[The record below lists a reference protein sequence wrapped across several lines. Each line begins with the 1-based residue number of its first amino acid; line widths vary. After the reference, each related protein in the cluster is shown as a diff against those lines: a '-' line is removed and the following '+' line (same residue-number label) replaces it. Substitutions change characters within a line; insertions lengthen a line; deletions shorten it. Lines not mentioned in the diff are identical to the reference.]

1 MSCRR
6 PRFHLAGV
14 KRTLVSLDSPAYIE
28 FTYFSGRARWSVSI
42 VCERSALW
50 TADNKGQDRRAK
62 RFRLARG
69 HLDDGHA
76 FAALLGRG
84 ELEALDQRVLRQ
96 QLPPG
101 PAHAGPPPA
110 GGGPQRPIRS
120 VLPGPLPPPKL
131 TSTSPRLSGGPRASA
146 AMGTPCSQTAA
157 PGLIISG
164 RTSPT
169 RRRRRGGRRG

>member
-14 KRTLVSLDSPAYIE
+14 KRTLVSLDSPASIE
-28 FTYFSGRARWSVSI
+28 FTYFSGRERWSVLI

-84 ELEALDQRVLRQ
+84 EVEALDQRVLRQ
-96 QLPPG
+96 KLAHG
-101 PAHAGPPPA
+101 LAHAARPLAVDDTQARHA
-110 GGGPQRPIRS
+110 GSKAFVQEPLNARQRL
-120 VLPGPLPPPKL
+120 VQ
-131 TSTSPRLSGGPRASA
+131 RLA
-146 AMGTPCSQTAA
+146 AQLDLLEDDG
-157 PGLIISG
+157 
-164 RTSPT
+164 
-169 RRRRRGGRRG
+169 RRRR